1 MKEKELKTLDFY
13 VKGEYIGSYEPK
25 TVEEME
31 AILNSSIVEY
41 SLERSHYY
49 SVATKIANRFDN

>member
-1 MKEKELKTLDFY
+1 MKELKTLDFY
-13 VKGEYIGSYEPK
+13 AEGEYIGSYEPK

-41 SLERSHYY
+41 SLERSYYY
-49 SVATKIANRFDN
+49 SVETKIANRFDN